1 MARWLTTQEREQREQ
16 EQAFRR
22 QMRAVKAFRKTLFT
36 KDLLYHKT
44 DSDGFTVFTYENGQG
59 FKCRGP
65 LPENAGL
72 L

>member
-1 MARWLTTQEREQREQ
+1 MARRLTKQEWEQREQ
-16 EQAFRR
+16 ERTFRR
-22 QMRAVKAFRKTLFT
+22 QMRAVKAFRKILFT
-36 KDLLYHKT
+36 KDLLFHKT
-44 DSDGFTVFTYENGQG
+44 DSDGFAVFIYKDGQK